1 MSSSLSRHRE
11 RLWRRDNRCYWCGK
25 PTRLLSIVR
34 GRRPDDMAT
43 IDHLFSRLD
52 KDRKDINRTA
62 EVQGYSGG
70 VFEGRRVLS
79 CYACNHSR
87 GRLECKMTRLR
98 EQRAATINGLAS
110 KGRRHDGRTLC
121 ECGYQ
126 ERRRRLKALK
136 YRIDEG
142 GISGLISVMGLPLR
156 EVQ

>member
-1 MSSSLSRHRE
+1 MSNSISRHRE

-25 PTRLLSIVR
+25 PTRLISIVR
-34 GRRPDDMAT
+34 GKRPDDMAT

-52 KDRKDINRTA
+52 QDRKNVGCAA
-62 EVQGYSGG
+62 EVQGHDGQA
-70 VFEGRRVLS
+70 FKGRRVLA

-87 GRLECKMTRLR
+87 GRSECKLTKLA

-110 KGRRHDGRTLC
+110 KGRRHDGRTLF
-121 ECGYQ
+121 ECDYQ

-156 EVQ
+156 G